1 MPALYEMELN
11 AMKKASVMATK
22 MTIRDI
28 GRLAGVSIAT
38 VSRVLN
44 EKPDV
49 DADTRARILRIMDEY
64 RFVPS
69 IAGAGLAGGRTGL
82 LGVLAPSLTW
92 AIMSPI
98 LSGVAD
104 VIEHTSHEM
113 VLYSLSRKHERGEII
128 QRIVDA
134 KLIDGLVAIFPDGAA
149 LPGDVRDGGRQ
160 VSAHLR
166 KLREQGVP
174 VVIIDDQAAHDG
186 MPWISPNNQQGAL
199 QAVRY
204 LISLGHR
211 RIAYI
216 SGPEQYLCSRDR
228 RAGYHA
234 ALAEAHLPRD
244 PQLEVPGDFT
254 AKAGQAGAARLL
266 TLPEPPTAIFAANDD
281 MAYGILSAAQQ
292 QALRVPEDLSV
303 VGFDDAPPSAATHPP
318 LTTVRQPFFDAG
330 KKAAEMLSALIE
342 EPSPRASGRSRW
354 SQPATART
362 TDGDSPSPSAQLR
375 VQLPVQLVERQ
386 STTRASSPQEGR

>member
-1 MPALYEMELN
+1 MELN

-174 VVIIDDQAAHDG
+174 VVIIDDQAAHDE
-186 MPWISPNNQQGAL
+186 MPWISSNNQQGAL

-228 RAGYHA
+228 RAGYRA
-234 ALAEAHLPRD
+234 ALAEAYLPLD
-244 PQLEVPGDFT
+244 PQLEV
-254 AKAGQAGAARLL
+254 
-266 TLPEPPTAIFAANDD
+266 PEPPTAIFAANDD

-318 LTTVRQPFFDAG
+318 LTTVRQPFFAAG

-342 EPSPRASGRSRW
+342 EPSPRTSGRSKW
-354 SQPATART
+354 SQPATARMT
-362 TDGDSPSPSAQLR
+362 GGDGESPPAQLR